1 MLGILLVNKPV
12 GITSHDAVYKI
23 RRAFGTKRVGHAG
36 TLDPIAQGLLV
47 AAVGPATR
55 FLQYLPLEPKEYI
68 GVFKFGEETETFDI
82 EGEVTVK
89 KPVPGDLD
97 AQIAEHLPSFRGE
110 ISQVPPMY
118 SAVKK
123 DGRPLYEY
131 ARQGVEVERKSR
143 QVYIETFEQESGE
156 GEERQFR
163 IVCSG
168 GTYVR
173 TLAHDL
179 GAAVGCG
186 AHVTSLVRTKV
197 GRFSLDRAV
206 DIEAL
211 ANAKLIPLR
220 EALAPMEMVQM
231 NETQVSYIRDGRT
244 IQVRQPLSG
253 KFAGLL
259 DETGELISVARV
271 DSVFLHPECVIPEAA
286 FDRS

>member
-68 GVFKFGEETETFDI
+68 GVFKFGEETETYDT
-82 EGEVTVK
+82 EGEVIESR
-89 KPVPGDLD
+89 PVPGDLD
-97 AQIAEHLPSFRGE
+97 AQIAEQLPQFRGE
-110 ISQVPPMY
+110 ITQVPPMY

-123 DGRPLYEY
+123 DGKPLYEY

-143 QVYIETFEQESGE
+143 QVYIENFDPEGGE
-156 GEERQFR
+156 GDERQFR

-186 AHVTSLVRTKV
+186 AHVVELVRTQV
-197 GRFSLDRAV
+197 GRFHLDNSV
-206 DIEAL
+206 DIDGL

-231 NETQVSYIRDGRT
+231 NETQVAYIRDGRT
-244 IQVRQPLSG
+244 IQVRHALSG

-259 DETGELISVARV
+259 DTAGDLISVARV

-286 FDRS
+286 C